1 MFSLFTKEEL
11 TECNDI
17 ENMDCELLAF
27 QFTAKSNLGWISWKE
42 REASLFRL
50 LERIFNAQS
59 CCMNFTNRYNEII
72 IEFSAPSSQIERYL
86 ETIYNRVSKYVRQ
99 GQLACEIDKVHGV
112 LKDCVLAKLVS
123 VPGKRVD
130 GKSSLESIED
140 RVLALTSIDYT
151 RKREIVALTTQIDFL
166 RDKAQAALDI
176 FEEEYDQKL
185 HDKCISKFQNIEKRI
200 IEIVD
205 QDLKILRSDVNSNE

>member
-1 MFSLFTKEEL
+1 M
-11 TECNDI
+11 
-17 ENMDCELLAF
+17 
-27 QFTAKSNLGWISWKE
+27 
-42 REASLFRL
+42 
-50 LERIFNAQS
+50 
-59 CCMNFTNRYNEII
+59 
-72 IEFSAPSSQIERYL
+72 
-86 ETIYNRVSKYVRQ
+86 
-99 GQLACEIDKVHGV
+99 
-112 LKDCVLAKLVS
+112 AKLVS

-151 RKREIVALTTQIDFL
+151 RKREIVALTTQFDFL

>member
-72 IEFSAPSSQIERYL
+72 IEFSAPASQIERYL
-86 ETIYNRVSKYVRQ
+86 ENYMLVNHIPSF
-99 GQLACEIDKVHGV
+99 V
-112 LKDCVLAKLVS
+112 LKKSTIFLVLA
-123 VPGKRVD
+123 
-130 GKSSLESIED
+130 
-140 RVLALTSIDYT
+140 
-151 RKREIVALTTQIDFL
+151 
-166 RDKAQAALDI
+166 
-176 FEEEYDQKL
+176 
-185 HDKCISKFQNIEKRI
+185 
-200 IEIVD
+200 
-205 QDLKILRSDVNSNE
+205 